1 MGKTVIGYD
10 ERPKKKSNVHKPKSN
25 FQILYLWAC
34 FMQSPKKRNF
44 NNVLLELLLLEM
56 INVLIERDANEQKKP
71 QGSISWQWI
80 KIILLSLSDQG

>member
-34 FMQSPKKRNF
+34 FMQSPKSIF
-44 NNVLLELLLLEM
+44 INVLLELLLLEM
-56 INVLIERDANEQKKP
+56 IYVLIERDANEQKKP

-80 KIILLSLSDQG
+80 KIILLTLSDQG

>member
-34 FMQSPKKRNF
+34 FMQSPKSIF
-44 NNVLLELLLLEM
+44 NNVLLE
-56 INVLIERDANEQKKP
+56 V
-71 QGSISWQWI
+71 
-80 KIILLSLSDQG
+80 ILY